1 MPSYWWVNHK
11 QTLHQ
16 EIDGQYLWS
25 PKTNKGGSRSH
36 FYDNMRRANPGDFVF
51 SFANGR
57 IGWVGRVTDYAIAC
71 QKPSEFGSIG
81 AYWDN
86 EGWYLPVYWTPLS
99 PAVSPKALL
108 EDLRPLLP
116 EKYSPVSPETGNG
129 YQHVYLAS
137 VSPSVFD
144 LVTSATAYS
153 HDSLL
158 FGGDNSLTYAAV
170 TEHLDDQIERAV
182 QGDTALDT
190 TVKASVIQARRG
202 QGVFRRNVE
211 AREKACRLTG
221 ITNPALLIASHIKP
235 WRACTTADERL
246 DGANG
251 LMLTPDADH
260 LFDRGFITFAD
271 DGDVLVSRRVPDDDL
286 RRLGFEQLMRQRSGL
301 SDTAAVWQAGA
312 LSESCNQYL
321 GYHRSQVFIA

>member
-11 QTLHQ
+11 QTLRQ
-16 EIDGQYLWS
+16 EIGGEYLWS
-25 PKTNKGGSRSH
+25 PKTNKGGRRNH
-36 FYDNMRRANPGDFVF
+36 FYDNMRRANPGDFVL

-57 IGWVGRVTDYAIAC
+57 IGWVGRITDYALPFR
-71 QKPSEFGSIG
+71 KPAEFGSAG
-81 AYWDN
+81 ANWSED
-86 EGWYLPVYWTPLS
+86 GWYLPVYWTPLNTV
-99 PAVSPKALL
+99 VSPKELL

-116 EKYSPVSPETGNG
+116 EKYSPIRPITGDGN
-129 YQHVYLAS
+129 QHVYLAGIS
-137 VSPSVFD
+137 QDVFE
-144 LVTSATAYS
+144 LVTSATTYNQ
-153 HDSLL
+153 DSLL

-170 TEHLDDQIERAV
+170 TEELDDRVERAIRAETLS
-182 QGDTALDT
+182 D
-190 TVKASVIQARRG
+190 TVKTSVIQARRG

-235 WRACTTADERL
+235 WRVCTTADERL

-260 LFDRGFITFAD
+260 LFDRGFITFAE
-271 DGDVLVSRRVPDDDL
+271 DGDVLVSQRVPDDDL
-286 RRLGFEQLMRQRSGL
+286 RRLGFEQLMRQRSGM
-301 SDTAAVWQAGA
+301 SEAAAVWQSGA